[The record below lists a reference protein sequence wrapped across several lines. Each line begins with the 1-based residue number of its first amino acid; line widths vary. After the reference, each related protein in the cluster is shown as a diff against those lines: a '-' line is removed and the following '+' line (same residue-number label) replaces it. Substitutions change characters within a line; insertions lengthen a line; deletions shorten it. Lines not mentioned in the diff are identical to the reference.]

1 MWYINL
7 FWFHTYTDP
16 GFTATS
22 IHRSQSCLAF
32 CLFCLFV
39 LRPTRGYFAFKW
51 TRQHYQWRAAKSRP
65 PKLFAC
71 EFWGGKDLYRAMLV
85 VSRRLGFCGHV
96 RGSTTFNR
104 PLRQLRDTEDVFKPW
119 FSWAFFEGALHEH
132 LSSDKKKRI
141 LGQLSHQVIY
151 CYGSASGG
159 VRRALELLGWPKQ
172 IWYVASE
179 G

>member
-32 CLFCLFV
+32 CLFCLFFV
-39 LRPTRGYFAFKW
+39 PLEDISLSNGHVNITSEGLQNLGLLSSSLASFEVGRIFIVP
-51 TRQHYQWRAAKSRP
+51 
-65 PKLFAC
+65 
-71 EFWGGKDLYRAMLV
+71 
-85 VSRRLGFCGHV
+85 RLLCQGASGFCGHA

-104 PLRQLRDTEDVFKPW
+104 PLRQLRDTEDVYKPW

-151 CYGSASGG
+151 CYGYASGG

-172 IWYVASE
+172 ILYVASE